1 MIAGIATGNPILC
14 GISIGVLTVGIVLLL
29 IWALHCAAIAECAT
43 LQGVIQ
49 TIEVFLAFMALI
61 AVFGLVLQDFGCGVA
76 IILEAHFWVSSTV
89 FYGASLTYED
99 ADGNLTPLI
108 RFSACAAPT

>member
-1 MIAGIATGNPILC
+1 M
-14 GISIGVLTVGIVLLL
+14 LLL

-76 IILEAHFWVSSTV
+76 IILEAAFLGLVNGILWRV
-89 FYGASLTYED
+89 FNIRRCRWEPNAVDTFLGLRGAYITRS
-99 ADGNLTPLI
+99 N
-108 RFSACAAPT
+108 